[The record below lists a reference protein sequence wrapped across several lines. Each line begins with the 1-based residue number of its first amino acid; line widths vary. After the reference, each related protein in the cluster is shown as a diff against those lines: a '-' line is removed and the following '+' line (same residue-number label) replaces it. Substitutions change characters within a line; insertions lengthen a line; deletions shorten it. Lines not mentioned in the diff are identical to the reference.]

1 MKPWMKHS
9 AFSSSIDP
17 ATNSPSPLL
26 PRPLSDTEP
35 NPPTSLST
43 TNIINFSSFP
53 DALSSLFSQAIA
65 SLNRLSNCI
74 NRDRYAEAAT
84 TVRGLRDL
92 VRVVRD
98 RRMDF
103 KPRDQFRLIYPYS
116 TFMKPLSSSFLSINE
131 NEPFLIATLA
141 HLFAVN
147 ILLGIVFPAIN
158 VPAFIPTQLRSLK
171 SIGVWFESRTGFHCD
186 TCDGEHESAELITFP
201 MNTVG
206 LYHQWQTQG

>member
-9 AFSSSIDP
+9 VFSSAIE
-17 ATNSPSPLL
+17 NNPSPVAPSEHRERNLT
-26 PRPLSDTEP
+26 RVSRDT
-35 NPPTSLST
+35 L
-43 TNIINFSSFP
+43 NFATFP
-53 DALSSLFSQAIA
+53 EALESLFEQAIA
-65 SLNRLSNCI
+65 SLNRLASCI
-74 NRDRYAEAAT
+74 NRDRNTEAAT

-92 VRVVRD
+92 VRIVRD

-103 KPRDQFRLIYPYS
+103 KTREQFRLVYPYS

-158 VPAFIPTQLRSLK
+158 VPAFIPTQLRSLSAIGGWFK
-171 SIGVWFESRTGFHCD
+171 STPRVHCD
-186 TCDGEHESAELITFP
+186 TCDGSHENSELITFP
-201 MNTVG
+201 MNTVSI
-206 LYHQWQTQG
+206 YQQWQKQF